1 MARAPLLALMLFEL
15 GCRGGFRCFRGAIQ
29 VREAHDF
36 FELYDSK
43 AHCRSAQMDTNK
55 VQWLQGGLYCA
66 LLFKF
71 LQSGV
76 LMAGSSRTT
85 FAKRQ
90 KERARQEKQA
100 EKAQRKQQRK
110 QQDQQP
116 DQDVTAAEKPKDLTI
131 TLDEEGLPQG
141 FGFHDF

>member
-1 MARAPLLALMLFEL
+1 
-15 GCRGGFRCFRGAIQ
+15 
-29 VREAHDF
+29 
-36 FELYDSK
+36 
-43 AHCRSAQMDTNK
+43 
-55 VQWLQGGLYCA
+55 
-66 LLFKF
+66 
-71 LQSGV
+71 
-76 LMAGSSRTT
+76 MAGSSRTT

-116 DQDVTAAEKPKDLTI
+116 DQDVAAAEKPKDLTI